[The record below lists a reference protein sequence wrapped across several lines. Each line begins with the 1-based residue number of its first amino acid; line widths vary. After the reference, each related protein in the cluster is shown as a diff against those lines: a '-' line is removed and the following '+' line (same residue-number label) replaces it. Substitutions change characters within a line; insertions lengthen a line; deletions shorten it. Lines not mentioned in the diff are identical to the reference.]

1 MLNGGCLA
9 LHGGNKLGIFP
20 DNWHC
25 RNEWT
30 SVCNFAYGGYA
41 HSFNADVTIQ
51 WDTLLTPNETG
62 KPDGYP
68 SAWEDGALPIL
79 WVANSFYDT
88 GSGDPHLEQ
97 FDVALAF
104 IEKTWKN
111 TYGDNA
117 ISFKKAD
124 NAAAS
129 LILPTDAP
137 QLLARSGS
145 LVVWRGVTFPG
156 KDDPDAGGVKQYSL
170 AKFLREATGDDSI
183 SGSVVAF
190 AYSKWDIDKFVHIRT
205 NKRTGRSTLYA
216 EMPRDK
222 SMADDKSIS
231 GKDPTEE
238 NQFESDWDAYA
249 MENCVLQGVSV
260 YGSDIISLGKA
271 WSSAHGFPDGC
282 RCPDIYVPMKV
293 IVIDAKSPHYQ
304 VPTDNAYNGHV
315 DGLFDAVL
323 QGKSSSYS
331 EGLPASAPKG
341 TAGAYSLKSSIKEL
355 NI

>member
-1 MLNGGCLA
+1 MLNGECLA
-9 LHGGNKLGIFP
+9 LHGGSKLGIFP

-30 SVCNFAYGGYA
+30 SVCNFEYGGYA
-41 HSFNADVTIQ
+41 HSYNADVTIQ

-68 SAWEDGALPIL
+68 VAWEDGALPIL
-79 WVANSFYDT
+79 WVTNSFYDT
-88 GSGDPHLEQ
+88 NSGDPHLEQ

-124 NAAAS
+124 TAAAS

-137 QLLARSGS
+137 QLLAKPGS
-145 LVVWRGVTFPG
+145 LVVWRGVTFPD
-156 KDDPDAGGVKQYSL
+156 KNDPGFDGVKQSRL

-190 AYSKWDIDKFVHIRT
+190 AYSKWDIDKFVHTRT
-205 NKRTGRSTLYA
+205 NKKTGRSTLYV

-222 SMADDKSIS
+222 SMVDDGSIPS
-231 GKDPTEE
+231 KDPII
-238 NQFESDWDAYA
+238 ESEYERDWDAYA

-271 WSSAHGFPDGC
+271 SSSAHGFAEGC
-282 RCPDIYVPMKV
+282 ECPDIYVPMKV
-293 IVIDAKSPHYQ
+293 IVIDAKIPHYH
-304 VPTDNAYNGHV
+304 VPTDNAYDGHV
-315 DGLFDAVL
+315 NGLFGSVL
-323 QGKSSSYS
+323 EGKASSYS
-331 EGLPASAPKG
+331 EGLPTSAPKG